1 MTTRRDFLTRSALT
15 AGAILLPEDL
25 YAQRSRPAQP
35 APPAQPVQP
44 GKPEGAPSTAAKCCI
59 MIDAVTGK
67 PFYEHNADERRAV
80 ASTQKLVSALV
91 IAGQSRNN
99 LKQTTIVQPGDTR
112 VEPTK
117 LFIKAGE
124 TYEWS
129 TLFNAMLV
137 KSCNDCAHCLGR
149 TVGGTDAGFASLM
162 NQYAARL
169 GMKNSHFMNA
179 SGLPA
184 NGQFSTARDMARAA
198 RAAIYNPLI
207 RSAVA
212 GRGHHHPSGR
222 THQPT
227 NEYELSAAA
236 DECELHPNLHRH
248 ENRIH
253 QCRREMSHRQCQ
265 LPRSRHHL
273 RHAGQQLP
281 HHLEGN
287 PRPASLGHGFD

>member
-1 MTTRRDFLTRSALT
+1 M
-15 AGAILLPEDL
+15 
-25 YAQRSRPAQP
+25 
-35 APPAQPVQP
+35 
-44 GKPEGAPSTAAKCCI
+44 
-59 MIDAVTGK
+59 
-67 PFYEHNADERRAV
+67 
-80 ASTQKLVSALV
+80 
-91 IAGQSRNN
+91 
-99 LKQTTIVQPGDTR
+99 QPGDTR

-212 GRGHHHPSGR
+212 QAEVTITRPDGR
-222 THQPT
+222 TSLLT
-227 NEYELSAAA
+227 NTNYLLRRTNANYTPICTGMKTGFTNAAGKCLIASANYRGRAIICVMLGSSSRIIWKETRA
-236 DECELHPNLHRH
+236 LLHWAMGLTN
-248 ENRIH
+248 
-253 QCRREMSHRQCQ
+253 
-265 LPRSRHHL
+265 
-273 RHAGQQLP
+273 
-281 HHLEGN
+281 
-287 PRPASLGHGFD
+287 